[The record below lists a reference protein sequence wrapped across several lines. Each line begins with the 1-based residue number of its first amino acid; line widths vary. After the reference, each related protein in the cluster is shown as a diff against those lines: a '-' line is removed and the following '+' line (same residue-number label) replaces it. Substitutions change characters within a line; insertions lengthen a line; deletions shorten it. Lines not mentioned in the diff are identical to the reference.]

1 MAKNK
6 QYILSIDQ
14 GTTSS
19 RGVIFDENY
28 EIISIGQNEFTQF
41 FPDSGWV
48 EHDPE
53 EIWTSTLESCRSAI
67 NQSKIDPNQIR
78 AIGIT
83 NQRETTVVWD
93 KETGMPIYNAI
104 VWQDRRTSDYCQSL
118 RSLGHESLVNQKT
131 GLLLDPYFCATKIAW
146 ILDNVDGAREK
157 ANKGGLLFGTIDCFL
172 MWRLSN
178 QKIHSTDATNACRT
192 LLYNI
197 HEGCWDKDL
206 LDLFNVPAS
215 MLPEVYDNAADFGV
229 ADESIFGSEIAIA
242 ASIGDQPSALVG
254 QACFHPGMVKST
266 YGTGCFVLINTGY
279 EPVKSNNKLLTTLAF
294 QVNGKTCY
302 ALEGSIFIAGAAVQ
316 WLRDGLKFVES
327 AEQSETLAMKA
338 DDSQDVYLVPAFV
351 GLGAPHWDPDCRGA
365 LFGMTRNTGPAEIT
379 KATLESVCYQT
390 SDLLS
395 AISKDLGESKLS
407 AIRVDGG
414 MAASK
419 WTMQMLSDLV
429 ELPVDRPKNLETT
442 ALGAAY
448 LAGMQVGFYPPMDEF
463 SESWQSES
471 QFNSKMKE
479 ELRARKLAGWKD
491 AVRRTLSNN

>member
-19 RGVIFDENY
+19 RGVLFDENY

-67 NQSKIDPNQIR
+67 KQSQIDPNQIK

-316 WLRDGLKFVES
+316 WLRDGLKFIES

-414 MAASK
+414 MAASN

-479 ELRARKLAGWKD
+479 ELRERKLAGWKD

>member
-19 RGVIFDENY
+19 RGVLFDENY

-67 NQSKIDPNQIR
+67 KQSQIDPNQIR

-157 ANKGGLLFGTIDCFL
+157 ANNGGLLFGTIDCFL

-178 QKIHSTDATNACRT
+178 QKIHSPDATNACRT

-316 WLRDGLKFVES
+316 WLRDGLKFIES

-390 SDLLS
+390 SDLLN

-414 MAASK
+414 MAASN

>member
-1 MAKNK
+1 
-6 QYILSIDQ
+6 
-14 GTTSS
+14 
-19 RGVIFDENY
+19 V
-28 EIISIGQNEFTQF
+28 
-41 FPDSGWV
+41 
-48 EHDPE
+48 H
-53 EIWTSTLESCRSAI
+53 
-67 NQSKIDPNQIR
+67 
-78 AIGIT
+78 
-83 NQRETTVVWD
+83 
-93 KETGMPIYNAI
+93 
-104 VWQDRRTSDYCQSL
+104 
-118 RSLGHESLVNQKT
+118 
-131 GLLLDPYFCATKIAW
+131 
-146 ILDNVDGAREK
+146 GAREK
-157 ANKGGLLFGTIDCFL
+157 ANKGELLFGTIDCFL

-178 QKIHSTDATNACRT
+178 QKIHATDATNACRT

-197 HEGCWDKDL
+197 HDGRWDKDM

-294 QVNGKTCY
+294 QVNGRTCY

-316 WLRDGLKFVES
+316 WLRDGLKFIES
-327 AEQSETLAMKA
+327 AEQSETLAMQA

-390 SDLLS
+390 ADLLS
-395 AISKDLGESKLS
+395 AISKDLGDSKLS

-414 MAASK
+414 MAASN

-471 QFNSKMKE
+471 QFNSKMTE
-479 ELRARKLAGWKD
+479 DLRERKLAGWKD
-491 AVRRTLSNN
+491 AVKRTLSNN

>member
-19 RGVIFDENY
+19 RGVLFDENY

-67 NQSKIDPNQIR
+67 KQSKIDPNQIR

-93 KETGMPIYNAI
+93 KETGIPIYNAI

-215 MLPEVYDNAADFGV
+215 MLPEVYDNATDFGV

-316 WLRDGLKFVES
+316 WLRDGLKFIES

-414 MAASK
+414 MAASN

-471 QFNSKMKE
+471 QFNSKMKA

>member
-1 MAKNK
+1 MAKK
-6 QYILSIDQ
+6 STYVLSIDQ

-19 RGVIFDENY
+19 RGVIFDKNY
-28 EIISIGQNEFTQF
+28 EIVSIGQKEFTQF

-53 EIWTSTLESCRSAI
+53 EIWMSTLESCHSAI
-67 NQSKIDPNQIR
+67 KESKIDPSQIR
-78 AIGIT
+78 AVGIT

-93 KETGMPIYNAI
+93 KETGKPIYNAI
-104 VWQDRRTSDYCQSL
+104 VWQDRRTSDQCQNL
-118 RSLGHESLVNQKT
+118 KDLGHESLVNEKT

-146 ILDNVDGAREK
+146 ILDNVSGARQK
-157 ANKGGLLFGTIDCFL
+157 ANEGQLLFGTIDCFL

-178 QKIHSTDATNACRT
+178 QQIHSTDATNACRT
-192 LLYNI
+192 MLYNI
-197 HEGCWDKDL
+197 HDGCWDEDL
-206 LDLFNVPAS
+206 LKLFNIPSS
-215 MLPEVYDNAADFGV
+215 MLPKVCDNAADFGKV
-229 ADESIFGSEIAIA
+229 DESIFGSEIPIT

-254 QACFHPGMVKST
+254 QACFQPGMVKST

-302 ALEGSIFIAGAAVQ
+302 ALEGSIFVAGAAVQ
-316 WLRDGLKFVES
+316 WLRDGLKFIES
-327 AEQSETLAMKA
+327 AQESESLAMQA
-338 DDSQDVYLVPAFV
+338 DESQDVYLVPAFV
-351 GLGAPHWDPDCRGA
+351 GLGAPYWDPDCRGA

-395 AISKDLGESKLS
+395 AIEKDLGEGKLS

-414 MAASK
+414 MAASN

-448 LAGMQVGFYPPMDEF
+448 LAGMQIGFYPSMSDF
-463 SESWQSES
+463 SDSWQSDS
-471 QFNSKMKE
+471 QFNSKMTSDSRE
-479 ELRARKLAGWKD
+479 RKLAGWKD
-491 AVRRTLSNN
+491 AVKRTLSNN